1 MGHPVQFQFGFYST
15 LRYLS
20 KGHVPCIALSRLRN
34 DAEMPNQCCP
44 MSSVA
49 GMTVITAQT
58 AASLLMPADARNEN
72 NFCVS
77 ISILKHAESKI
88 EM

>member
-1 MGHPVQFQFGFYST
+1 
-15 LRYLS
+15 
-20 KGHVPCIALSRLRN
+20 
-34 DAEMPNQCCP
+34 

-88 EM
+88 EMWTEADRPIGPILYPADSETADMLLSK

>member
-1 MGHPVQFQFGFYST
+1 
-15 LRYLS
+15 
-20 KGHVPCIALSRLRN
+20 
-34 DAEMPNQCCP
+34 

-58 AASLLMPADARNEN
+58 AASLQPADARNEN

-88 EM
+88 KMWTEADRPIGPILYPADSETADMLLSK

>member
-1 MGHPVQFQFGFYST
+1 
-15 LRYLS
+15 
-20 KGHVPCIALSRLRN
+20 
-34 DAEMPNQCCP
+34 

-49 GMTVITAQT
+49 GMTVITQT

-88 EM
+88 EMWTEADRPILYPADSETADMLLSK